1 VYSAAPFE
9 PAETCATLG
18 EPLKRVLAFAALA
31 AILASAASATAA
43 FQPIRRTFGER
54 ELPRLR
60 AGRIVVPA
68 AHRSGRITVIV
79 TLRQPP
85 LAAWHRDL
93 YGPSARAR
101 LSVSSADS
109 RAYMRELATAQAAAV
124 RQLKAAVPG
133 ASVTRR
139 FRILLNGFAATVP
152 AKSLP
157 TVVRLSS
164 AAHVYPSLRY
174 AVALDRSPALV
185 GATALR
191 SAARAGEADGS
202 GVKIA
207 VVDDGVDQTS
217 AFFAPAGYSYPPGF
231 PKGGTKWTTPKVI
244 VARSFVGAVQDHESH
259 LAVDPASS
267 FHGTH
272 VAGIA
277 AGNAGTN
284 APAGADHPATS
295 GLSGVAPRAWIGN
308 YRVFNAPT
316 PVGHVANTPEI
327 VAAFESAVR
336 DGMDVI
342 NFSGGGPET
351 EPQNDAMIQTVHNVT
366 AAGVVAVISAGND
379 RDDYGLGSV
388 GSPGTAPDAISV
400 AALSNDHVFAGG
412 LDVVTAGAPAT
423 LHGVPF
429 QGALAQKA
437 PADWGTSDQTLVD
450 VGSIVGTDG
459 KPVDRLLC
467 GGGGANVDAG
477 PGTLP
482 AGSLRG
488 SIALARRGVCTL
500 ASKAERARA
509 AGATGLILID
519 NRSGEANII
528 PVQLGV
534 PSGMVADLD
543 GNRLEAFL
551 AAHGGRTGIRVG
563 DDVQELQTGRGSV
576 VTSFSSGGLTPFG
589 HQLKPDLGAPGGQI
603 LSSTLKQAGGPFA
616 VFDGT
621 SMAAPHVTGAAAI
634 LVQRHPGWTPE
645 QIRSAL
651 VSTAASAWADTAQ
664 TAEAP
669 VLLAGGGA
677 ANVAA
682 ADSPLVFTQ
691 PSSLSFG
698 DLNVTRGAAETPL
711 LLAVSDAGDGG
722 GNWTVSVRPQSN
734 PAGVSLE
741 LPGVVSVAPGGRIHV
756 PIVAHAAADASP
768 GDAYGFVV
776 LQRGSVTRRVPYAF
790 LVTKPALAGAPV
802 LKLKR
807 VQSGTTKTGANRA
820 SVYRYPAAPFG
831 PAPDYVGAPVRE
843 DGADKLYAMRVNDA
857 VVNAGV
863 AIIAQSRGSLV
874 HPWLLGSPD
883 ENDVQGYAGTP
894 SNVNA
899 LTFDYQLD
907 VGAAALVTPRVGTYY
922 VAVDSGR
929 DIFSGRSLAGNY
941 VLWSWQNDVLPPLQ
955 GLLTARVAAGRPTLA
970 LRVIDVGANLFDPG
984 AGVDPLSLVL
994 SYGNV
999 LVGAAAYDPAS
1010 GIALFPLP
1018 QGAPTLRTGDR
1029 SLVSAASDFQESKN
1043 LNTTGANV
1051 MPNTSFASGTLKVVN
1066 GPAATWLV
1074 PETRECLAARADLVV
1089 LASSTTAIRSVRFLD
1104 GRKQIAVDRTGP
1116 AGLYTA
1122 VWRAGGATKGE
1133 HTLRAIVRDAKG
1145 RAYETKRV
1153 VRRCS

>member
-1 VYSAAPFE
+1 M
-9 PAETCATLG
+9 
-18 EPLKRVLAFAALA
+18 KRVFAFAALA
-31 AILASAASATAA
+31 AMLVSAASATAA

-60 AGRIVVPA
+60 AGKIVVPA
-68 AHRSGRITVIV
+68 GHRSGRVTVIV
-79 TLRQPP
+79 TLKQPP

-93 YGPSARAR
+93 YGTSARAR
-101 LSVSSADS
+101 LSVSSASS
-109 RAYMRELATAQAAAV
+109 RAYMRELAGAQAVAM
-124 RQLKAAVPG
+124 RQLQAAVPQ

-139 FRILLNGFAATVP
+139 FRVLLNGFAVTVP

-157 TVVRLSS
+157 KVVALSS
-164 AAHVYPSLRY
+164 ASHVYPSLRY
-174 AVALDRSPALV
+174 SVALDRSPALV
-185 GATALR
+185 GANALR
-191 SAARAGEADGS
+191 SVAGTAAADGT

-217 AFFAPAGYSYPPGF
+217 PFFDPAGYSYPAGF

-244 VARSFVGAVQDHESH
+244 VARSFVGPVQDHASH
-259 LAVDPASS
+259 LAVDPESS

-295 GLSGVAPRAWIGN
+295 GLSGVAPHAWIGN

-316 PVGHVANTPEI
+316 PIGHVANTPEI

-351 EPQNDAMIQTVHNVT
+351 EPDNDAMIQTVRNVT

-400 AALSNDHVFAGG
+400 AALSNDHVYAGG
-412 LDVVTAGAPAT
+412 LDVVAAGTPAT
-423 LHGVPF
+423 LRGIPF

-437 PADWGTSDQTLVD
+437 PAEWGTRDQTLVD

-467 GGGGANVDAG
+467 GSGANADAG

-482 AGSLRG
+482 AGSLTG

-500 ASKAERARA
+500 ASKADRARA

-528 PVQLGV
+528 PVQLSV
-534 PSGMVADLD
+534 PGGMVADLD
-543 GNRLEAFL
+543 GHRLEAYL
-551 AAHGGRTGIRVG
+551 AEHGGRTGIRVG
-563 DDVQELQTGRGSV
+563 REVQELQTGRGSV

-589 HQLKPDLGAPGGQI
+589 HRLKPDVGAPGGQI
-603 LSSTLKQAGGPFA
+603 LSSTLRQAGGPFA

-634 LVQRHPGWTPE
+634 LVQRHPGWTPQ
-645 QIRSAL
+645 QIKSAL
-651 VSTAASAWADTAQ
+651 VSTASAAWGDTAR
-664 TAEAP
+664 TVEAP

-691 PSSLSFG
+691 PASLSFG

-722 GNWTVSVRPQSN
+722 GNWTVSVQPQAN

-741 LPGVVSVAPGGRIHV
+741 LPGVVSLAPGGRVHV
-756 PIVAHAAADASP
+756 PIVAHAAANATP

-776 LQRGSVTRRVPYAF
+776 LERGSVTRRVPYAF
-790 LVTKPALAGAPV
+790 LVTKPGLADAPV
-802 LKLKR
+802 VALKR
-807 VQSGTTKTGANRA
+807 IQTGTTRTGPNRA
-820 SVYRYPAAPFG
+820 TVYRYPAAPFG
-831 PAPDYVGAPVRE
+831 PAPDYVGTPVRE
-843 DGADKLYAMRVNDA
+843 DGADKVYSMRVNDA

-863 AIIAQSRGSLV
+863 AVIAQSPGALV
-874 HPWLLGSPD
+874 HPWLLGSRD

-907 VGAAALVTPRVGTYY
+907 IGAAALVTPRIGTYY

-929 DIFSGRSLAGNY
+929 DIFTGRSLAGSY

-955 GLLTARVAAGRPTLA
+955 GLMTARVAAGRPTLA
-970 LRVIDVGANLFDPG
+970 LRVVDVGSSLFDPG

-999 LVGAAAYDPAS
+999 LVGAAAYDPVS
-1010 GIALFPLP
+1010 GIALYPLP
-1018 QGAPTLRTGDR
+1018 SGAPALRKGDR
-1029 SLVSAASDFQESKN
+1029 ELVSAASDFQESKN

-1051 MPNTSFASGTLKVVN
+1051 MPNTSFSGGTLKVVD
-1066 GPAATWLV
+1066 GPAATWLT
-1074 PETRECLAARADLVV
+1074 PDARECLAARADLVV
-1089 LASSTTAIRSVRFLD
+1089 LASSTAKIRSVRFLE
-1104 GRKQIAVDRTGP
+1104 GKKQLAVDRTGP

-1122 VWRAGGATKGE
+1122 VWRTGGAKKGD
-1133 HTLRAIVRDAKG
+1133 HTIRAIVQDAKG
-1145 RAYETKRV
+1145 RKYETQRV
-1153 VRRCS
+1153 ARICG